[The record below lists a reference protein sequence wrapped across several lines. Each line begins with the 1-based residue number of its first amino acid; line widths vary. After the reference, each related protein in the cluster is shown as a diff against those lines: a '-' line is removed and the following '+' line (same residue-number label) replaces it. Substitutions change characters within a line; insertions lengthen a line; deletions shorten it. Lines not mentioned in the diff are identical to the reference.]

1 MKARKEMPK
10 EIWMVN
16 GHKFQTSEKALDYCI
31 KRNFAI
37 TDEKSFDY
45 FKTRVH
51 CLNVTNLPE
60 QY

>member
-1 MKARKEMPK
+1 MKTKKEMPK

-16 GHKFQTSEKALDYCI
+16 GHKFQKLTQALSYCI
-31 KRNFAI
+31 ERNFAI

>member
-1 MKARKEMPK
+1 MKTLKETPK

-16 GHKFQTSEKALDYCI
+16 GHKFQKLVQDLDYCI

-51 CLNVTNLPE
+51 CLNFTNLPE